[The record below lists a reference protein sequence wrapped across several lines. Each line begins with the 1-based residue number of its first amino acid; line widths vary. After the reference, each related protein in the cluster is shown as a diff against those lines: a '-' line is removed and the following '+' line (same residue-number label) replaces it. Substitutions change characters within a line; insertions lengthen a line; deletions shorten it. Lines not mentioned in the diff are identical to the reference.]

1 MLKQQKGVTLVALVI
16 TIIVLLILA
25 GVSIAMLTGDNG
37 VLTKAKSSQSE
48 TVRAEAKEKVSLAI
62 NTIMANKA
70 DTSSTSE
77 DPKQITVENIVTVIN
92 REGGTAIN
100 VTEGVTGKN
109 FKVKITI
116 GNKIAE
122 VTGTEVTGKTDVF
135 TLDVT
140 NLIDKE

>member
-77 DPKQITVENIVTVIN
+77 DPKQITGENIVTVIN